1 MCLIFPN
8 RNQNWLTRQ
17 YFFFLY
23 TFFPSIL
30 SRNFIVSQ
38 NYGKVFYVQKEK
50 ENRKRNIKKKKID
63 FLKEFKINHA
73 TKLIYFIINKI
84 LINKIGEHYAFMKRR
99 LFN

>member
-17 YFFFLY
+17 YFIFLY
-23 TFFPSIL
+23 TFSPLYYQEIL
-30 SRNFIVSQ
+30 LYHKIM
-38 NYGKVFYVQKEK
+38 EK
-50 ENRKRNIKKKKID
+50 YFMYKKKKKREKEALRKKID
-63 FLKEFKINHA
+63 YLKKIKINYA

-84 LINKIGEHYAFMKRR
+84 LTNKIDENYAFTKRR